1 MLTNVTTILNL
12 FEMDIIKNEKELII
26 ALTIHE
32 MIQESAPMDYTLV
45 FLQNVSTDVRQV
57 LQDIYPFL

>member
-12 FEMDIIKNEKELII
+12 FEMGIIKNEKELII
-26 ALTIHE
+26 AFTIHE
-32 MIQESAPMDYTLV
+32 MIQESAPIDYTLV

-57 LQDIYPFL
+57 LQDMYPFL